1 MTFLTWVVLV
11 LVVKAVI
18 VFFLWR
24 AFWRHVPP
32 APQQGNALTRLY
44 IWRVHVKGMP
54 RGFKVREV
62 PWTPIVLLLSL
73 VSLCSCEAP
82 EPYKASRAGFAGN
95 YVERVPDDNV
105 TVTCW
110 VYKFSNVGGISCLPD
125 STFTERRRHQ

>member
-1 MTFLTWVVLV
+1 MTYLPWILMA
-11 LVVKAVI
+11 LVVKAVV
-18 VFFLWR
+18 VFFLWH
-24 AFWRHVPP
+24 AFWRHAPP
-32 APQQGNALTRLY
+32 APQQGNALTRPY

-62 PWTPIVLLLSL
+62 PWTVLALSL
-73 VSLCSCEAP
+73 VLLVSWSCEAP

-110 VYKFSNVGGISCLPD
+110 VYKFSSVGGISCLPD
-125 STFTERRRHQ
+125 STFTERRRH